1 MTAEVFRDGGRTFV
15 RFTLSDYY
23 GDDSVSVV
31 GSFNGWMPGTH
42 VLTQAGQGVRTVTA
56 EITHPGDVHFRYLA
70 TGGRWFDDP
79 TADVIDEYGS
89 TLRIV
94 DPTPDREEPAEKAAT
109 KKAPTKKAASKTV
122 KKAPAKKAAEQS
134 SAASSSQPRAA
145 KKASAKKR
153 PPKT

>member
-1 MTAEVFRDGGRTFV
+1 MTAEVFRDGGRIFV

-23 GDDSVSVV
+23 EDDFVSVV
-31 GSFNGWMPGTH
+31 GSFNGWVPGTH
-42 VLTQAGQGVRTVTA
+42 VLAPAEHGVRTVTA

-94 DPTPDREEPAEKAAT
+94 EPIPDLTESTTKAAPRKAASRKTAT
-109 KKAPTKKAASKTV
+109 KKAAPKKAAPKKAASKTAQKAPV
-122 KKAPAKKAAEQS
+122 KKRS
-134 SAASSSQPRAA
+134 
-145 KKASAKKR
+145 
-153 PPKT
+153 PKI